1 MMGLDGE
8 QKEDNLMV
16 EGFNTPDSRNIKPCI
31 TKISMVLSHM
41 ALVFLVKMKLSTS
54 VHTMSGSTWE
64 QGRILSSLKNISNRH
79 CSKW

>member
-41 ALVFLVKMKLSTS
+41 ALVFFGKDEVKY
-54 VHTMSGSTWE
+54 
-64 QGRILSSLKNISNRH
+64 I
-79 CSKW
+79 CSYNVRKYMGAR